1 MYSADGAGTGNF
13 VYGHYGRLSDLHNF
27 KVKHGINFTGS
38 VIVLRTRSS
47 LYHVGSMV
55 RNAELFGASAVVL
68 FPDPISYIITEKGD
82 VGKSYFYIIYGAYK
96 FNARFRF
103 VNFHSHIA
111 GHLPENISLR
121 HSVKFAPGD
130 PTTPYITD
138 PSSNISYGKDLLFY
152 HFFVDRSKS
161 L

>member
-1 MYSADGAGTGNF
+1 MYSADGVGTGGF

-82 VGKSYFYIIYGAYK
+82 VGKGYLKLFMVQTNSMEVFVLSIFILTLQVIYQK
-96 FNARFRF
+96 
-103 VNFHSHIA
+103 I
-111 GHLPENISLR
+111 
-121 HSVKFAPGD
+121 
-130 PTTPYITD
+130 
-138 PSSNISYGKDLLFY
+138 
-152 HFFVDRSKS
+152 
-161 L
+161 